1 MKATNA
7 NWGELPVA
15 RGVTGPRQRWRCD
28 PQSGRDLGV
37 LTKALR
43 GDGLRESRA
52 LNQKWVRSGRDAEP
66 DLGAM
71 QVLPP
76 MVGHLDDGVC
86 CFQDWISIRPGFVCD
101 VMLVRMLYFGRCTA
115 KGEFAS
121 QSSRS
126 SVLRT
131 KSSGDRLHSEA

>member
-1 MKATNA
+1 MRPTIGKRPRRLNK
-7 NWGELPVA
+7 GVA
-15 RGVTGPRQRWRCD
+15 
-28 PQSGRDLGV
+28 
-37 LTKALR
+37 R

-121 QSSRS
+121 QGSRS
-126 SVLRT
+126 PGVRT
-131 KSSGDRLHSEA
+131 KSSGNRLHSEAWGKEDRMVGYHRQAMAMSDGSEH